1 MQRYPLKTKE
11 VSPIVILTDRP
22 NVPYRRRV
30 VSCRYGMCQTG
41 ARYNFCPC
49 FRRLQS
55 VFLEQELEQKRRA
68 RAGYNHG
75 DPTCMCY
82 HCDRLS
88 EPDPSDT
95 LAIDLNDGDDISCG
109 CSGEMISVPAVVDH
123 ACMPTLVCVIVA
135 KLSKFRVQSA
145 ARINGRMRT
154 TLEGVLFSWQFRQS
168 LRYSLRA
175 SARVEGERRPRSKGE
190 GLYLERGTNDKN
202 VCIITSSNGQQI
214 DVWSIQGSGESSMG
228 MTVG

>member
-1 MQRYPLKTKE
+1 
-11 VSPIVILTDRP
+11 
-22 NVPYRRRV
+22 
-30 VSCRYGMCQTG
+30 MCQTG

-55 VFLEQELEQKRRA
+55 VFLEQELGQKRRA
-68 RAGYNHG
+68 RAGHNHG
-75 DPTCMCY
+75 DPTCMG
-82 HCDRLS
+82 LILVV
-88 EPDPSDT
+88 PSRST
-95 LAIDLNDGDDISCG
+95 SMMATIFLVVVRARRF
-109 CSGEMISVPAVVDH
+109 SVPAVVDH

-135 KLSKFRVQSA
+135 KLATFWVQSA

-154 TLEGVLFSWQFRQS
+154 ILEGVLFSWQFRQS

-175 SARVEGERRPRSKGE
+175 SARVEGERRPRSKRE